1 MKGAS
6 MKGLKEASKDFNKGQ
21 SKEASGIKIRREW
34 CEMKK
39 TNLANLRLVMLEL
52 VKHEKYKSAV
62 EQKCA
67 TLKPEELAA
76 VQKFIA

>member
-1 MKGAS
+1 MALETYFGTI
-6 MKGLKEASKDFNKGQ
+6 LEAFLVVICYADKYK
-21 SKEASGIKIRREW
+21 
-34 CEMKK
+34 MKK

-52 VKHEKYKSAV
+52 VKHEKYKAAV